1 MFDAMRNSGW
11 TDGIGLDALQ
21 YGLGEHAVD
30 RSPERQKEKTRTRD
44 ESCMLVRSECE
55 DEPDTTSQ
63 DEQ

>member
-1 MFDAMRNSGW
+1 MRNSGW

-30 RSPERQKEKTRTRD
+30 RSPERQREKRPERGTNHACSNARN
-44 ESCMLVRSECE
+44 ECE
-55 DEPDTTSQ
+55 DELDTKNQ